1 MNEFKQP
8 YFRLIFLHFVIGVL
22 VYLFP
27 FSAKIYAI
35 LVFGG
40 GLLYILKTKN
50 KNNEALFISA
60 YIVGAEVFFRMTK
73 GSFNYEFAKYTV
85 ILFLLIGLF
94 YRGFSRAAF
103 IYWIFL
109 LLLIPGVFLSFFT
122 LDMDTQIRKA
132 IMFNISGSLCL
143 GVSSI
148 YCLNNK
154 VSFEQIQS
162 LLLSMGLPVVT
173 TAVYLFLYTPNVKDI
188 ITGTSSNFETSG
200 GFGPNQVSTILGLGI
215 FVFFNQIVFGSK
227 NKFYLILNVVIT
239 FIISYRALVTFSR
252 GGVITALA
260 MILGTILILFF
271 KLDGKGKM
279 KFNGLLILVG
289 VLVLSV
295 WSYSLIQTNGLLGN
309 RYANQDAAGRV
320 KKSQLTGR
328 EDLIESEYKMFLEN
342 PVFGIGVGKSKE
354 TRMEM
359 TGKVAASH
367 SEISRLLS
375 EHGAFGI
382 LALLILLITPFIN
395 YIDNK
400 HHFYM
405 LAFFT
410 FWILTI
416 NHAAMRTATPGF
428 IYGLCLL
435 KVYVDGKNFVRR
447 E

>member
-1 MNEFKQP
+1 M
-8 YFRLIFLHFVIGVL
+8 
-22 VYLFP
+22 
-27 FSAKIYAI
+27 
-35 LVFGG
+35 
-40 GLLYILKTKN
+40 
-50 KNNEALFISA
+50 
-60 YIVGAEVFFRMTK
+60 
-73 GSFNYEFAKYTV
+73 
-85 ILFLLIGLF
+85 
-94 YRGFSRAAF
+94 
-103 IYWIFL
+103 
-109 LLLIPGVFLSFFT
+109 
-122 LDMDTQIRKA
+122 
-132 IMFNISGSLCL
+132 
-143 GVSSI
+143 
-148 YCLNNK
+148 
-154 VSFEQIQS
+154 
-162 LLLSMGLPVVT
+162 
-173 TAVYLFLYTPNVKDI
+173 
-188 ITGTSSNFETSG
+188 
-200 GFGPNQVSTILGLGI
+200 
-215 FVFFNQIVFGSK
+215 
-227 NKFYLILNVVIT
+227 ILNVVIT